1 MNDRD
6 QGGRFLPGHRYV
18 PRSARTP
25 RPATPCA
32 WCGYPVQGRSDQ
44 RTCSAACRQAV
55 HRHRVT
61 ATAHHFDPGTPTL
74 AADTAQDRIT
84 APCQPLAAQGAVR

>member
-1 MNDRD
+1 VNDRD

-18 PRSARTP
+18 PRSQRPP

-32 WCGYPVQGRSDQ
+32 WCGYPLAGRSDQ
-44 RTCSAACRQAV
+44 VTCSPACRQAL

-61 ATAHHFDPGTPTL
+61 ATAHYFGPGTPSL
-74 AADTAQDRIT
+74 AADTARDPF
-84 APCQPLAAQGAVR
+84 ASPGPVVDAVGAVP